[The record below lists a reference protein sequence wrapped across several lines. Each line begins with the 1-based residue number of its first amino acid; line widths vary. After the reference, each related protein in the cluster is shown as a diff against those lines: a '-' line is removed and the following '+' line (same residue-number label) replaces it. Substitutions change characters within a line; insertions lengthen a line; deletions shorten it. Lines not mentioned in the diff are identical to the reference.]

1 MADGFIPGNTDWNPY
16 EYTIGVTIRVPTT
29 DYSSYDDIELAP
41 IQIDGFFIEKDYDMD
56 NLPVFLLDVAIPEE
70 IDQRIRRSINKMKT
84 ENVRNETSKD
94 KKKKK
99 KSRYSMRRKSERTS
113 TKTTFT
119 VSVYGIVK
127 DEPGERDSTC
137 SKKVIM
143 QGNYLPVSTNSSISN
158 YKKYYREL
166 KEAQGEDD
174 DDASFELHDRM
185 NRKTYILV
193 DEKTATMCRTIV
205 NGVAVK
211 ATLTSAITH
220 LFTVVGAKN
229 QVLMSNLD
237 NVTEYNELLLLP
249 IPLIAQLY
257 YLNNY
262 YGFHT
267 EGTQIF
273 FDFDR
278 VYVLRQNG
286 KFTAWSNNEIKEVD
300 FVIQN
305 STDTTFLAKGVKEDG
320 GQRIYMAVDQDG
332 YDIQNVGNMADQITG
347 KNALVLDE
355 KESSSDF
362 VDTGGAFYKIQLTKN
377 NQYVSNWIQLR
388 ATENECIIQLACS
401 DIDISQLTP
410 NKEYKV
416 LSDNTEIAQAVAG
429 NYRLSRVQTTMM
441 KKEEHFLS
449 VTLLTLKRVSTA

>member
-1 MADGFIPGNTDWNPY
+1 MADGFVPGKTDWNPY
-16 EYTIGVTIRVPTT
+16 EYKMDVTIRVPTR
-29 DYSSYDDIELAP
+29 DYSSYDDIELSP
-41 IQIDGFFIEKDYDMD
+41 LQIDGFFIEKDFDMD
-56 NLPVFLLDVAIPEE
+56 NLPVFLLDIAVPAE

-84 ENVRNETSKD
+84 ENARTETSKD

-99 KSRYSMRRKSERTS
+99 SRYNMRRTSERTS

-119 VSVYGIVK
+119 IRVYGIVK
-127 DEPGERDSTC
+127 DDPGERNSTS
-137 SKKVIM
+137 SKKLIM
-143 QGNYLPVSTNSSISN
+143 EGQYLPVSTDSSIDN
-158 YKKYYREL
+158 YKKYYQDIKDQEG
-166 KEAQGEDD
+166 AGDN
-174 DDASFELHDRM
+174 DADFEIHDRL

-220 LFTVVGAKN
+220 LFTAVGAKD

-237 NVTEYNELLLLP
+237 NMTEYNELLLLP

-278 VYVLRQNG
+278 VYILRQNG
-286 KFTAWSNNEIKEVD
+286 KFTAWKENETKEIV
-300 FVIQN
+300 FFIQN
-305 STDTTFLAKGVKEDG
+305 STDATFLAKGVKEDG
-320 GQRIYMAVDQDG
+320 TQRVYMAVDQDG
-332 YDIQNVGNMADQITG
+332 YDIQNMGNMADQITG

-377 NQYVSNWIQLR
+377 NPYVSNWIQLR
-388 ATENECIIQLACS
+388 ATENECVIQLACS
-401 DIDISQLTP
+401 QIDISQLTP

-429 NYRLSRVQTTMM
+429 NYRLARIHTTMI
-441 KKEEHFLS
+441 KEEEHFLS
-449 VTLLTLKRVSTA
+449 VTLITLKRVSTV